1 MHHEGPQTCHRR
13 VFFLAPAGPVSANP
27 SPLCLSVSP
36 SLSLSL
42 SLCHSISLALSLS
55 LSLSSLSL
63 SLCLSLPRSLS
74 LSRSQSLSLYI
85 STLALFIL
93 PLLPRSLCLSRS
105 CSALVL
111 LGVNILAHPSQTIGC
126 HGRCHTTLI
135 THTLY
140 HLNREINNALRSKT
154 LPCLHRPAEIPE
166 HVFWLGREK

>member
-1 MHHEGPQTCHRR
+1 MPSACLLFGPGRPR
-13 VFFLAPAGPVSANP
+13 
-27 SPLCLSVSP
+27 LCQSLP
-36 SLSLSL
+36 TMPIGLTISLSLSL
-42 SLCHSISLALSLS
+42 SLSLFVTLSLSHSLSLS

-63 SLCLSLPRSLS
+63 SLCLSLHRSLS
-74 LSRSQSLSLYI
+74 LSLSISLSLYI

>member
-1 MHHEGPQTCHRR
+1 MPSACLLFGPGRPR
-13 VFFLAPAGPVSANP
+13 
-27 SPLCLSVSP
+27 LCQSLP
-36 SLSLSL
+36 TMPIGLTISLSLSL
-42 SLCHSISLALSLS
+42 SLSLYLSRTLSLS
-55 LSLSSLSL
+55 LSLFRRF
-63 SLCLSLPRSLS
+63 LCLSVSLSIALS

>member
-1 MHHEGPQTCHRR
+1 
-13 VFFLAPAGPVSANP
+13 
-27 SPLCLSVSP
+27 
-36 SLSLSL
+36 
-42 SLCHSISLALSLS
+42 
-55 LSLSSLSL
+55 
-63 SLCLSLPRSLS
+63 
-74 LSRSQSLSLYI
+74 
-85 STLALFIL
+85 L
-93 PLLPRSLCLSRS
+93 PLLPRSLFLSRS

>member
-13 VFFLAPAGPVSANP
+13 VLFLAPAGPVSANP

-42 SLCHSISLALSLS
+42 FVTLSLSHPLS

-74 LSRSQSLSLYI
+74 LSRSQSLSIYI

-93 PLLPRSLCLSRS
+93 PLLPRSLFLSRS

-154 LPCLHRPAEIPE
+154 LPCLHRPAEITE

>member
-1 MHHEGPQTCHRR
+1 MPSACPLFGPGRPR
-13 VFFLAPAGPVSANP
+13 
-27 SPLCLSVSP
+27 LCQ
-36 SLSLSL
+36 SLPTMPIGLTISL

-55 LSLSSLSL
+55 LSFVAFSVSLSLSPSLSL
-63 SLCLSLPRSLS
+63 SLALN
-74 LSRSQSLSLYI
+74 LSLYI